1 MKDNLPY
8 LFFVAWFLCGCSV
21 DTMLDDWRAAAVA
34 VLSLI
39 ALIVIALKTAPEV
52 DGDDYT

>member
-1 MKDNLPY
+1 MKDKLPY
-8 LFFVAWFLCGCSV
+8 LFFMAWFLCGCSV

-52 DGDDYT
+52 DDDDYT